1 MKKIKTFW
9 AEITEKSILFP
20 KRTGFE
26 LIPEYYTVIVLFL
39 YPLFFSEDR
48 IVLIFSQ
55 KIFIFCLLTVCAAFC
70 CIRLYGRK
78 QLSMKIRMSWFDIL
92 LAVSAIMLMIRTF
105 IKIFQNDT
113 SYEQEVFLW
122 CLIISFFLLKF
133 FGRREGSYL
142 NLFLSS
148 AILIC
153 LESIKYILSG
163 TDFFLGVSVMFENP
177 QYLASYFLL
186 VSCTSSVLYCNEKRE
201 RWSKFYMIISLI
213 GYITILLH
221 KDTIS
226 VCLLGL
232 FLLCIPLAFPP
243 TVSLVRRNLFLCFAF
258 LFIMSNIPL
267 LQYAGGISLKE
278 RYDLSDSVYIDLFL
292 AFAIVF
298 IRQYWKKVPKDRDPD
313 RVLMKRFQRWY
324 RRATIAVLFILI
336 AIVLIGSSM
345 EGISERNGIKML
357 KVFVASI
364 QSSISSGES
373 FYQQLLENYGVVGC
387 LLWIF
392 VTVLI
397 LEKIIKKWKKADDLR
412 KIYFSL
418 SILFFSQTF
427 FYQIQPVSTP
437 AFVALLALS
446 LSEEYEEKTMYIR
459 KPFRNKKNVTEI

>member
-1 MKKIKTFW
+1 
-9 AEITEKSILFP
+9 
-20 KRTGFE
+20 
-26 LIPEYYTVIVLFL
+26 
-39 YPLFFSEDR
+39 
-48 IVLIFSQ
+48 
-55 KIFIFCLLTVCAAFC
+55 
-70 CIRLYGRK
+70 
-78 QLSMKIRMSWFDIL
+78 
-92 LAVSAIMLMIRTF
+92 
-105 IKIFQNDT
+105 
-113 SYEQEVFLW
+113 
-122 CLIISFFLLKF
+122 
-133 FGRREGSYL
+133 
-142 NLFLSS
+142 
-148 AILIC
+148 
-153 LESIKYILSG
+153 
-163 TDFFLGVSVMFENP
+163 
-177 QYLASYFLL
+177 
-186 VSCTSSVLYCNEKRE
+186 
-201 RWSKFYMIISLI
+201 
-213 GYITILLH
+213 
-221 KDTIS
+221 
-226 VCLLGL
+226 
-232 FLLCIPLAFPP
+232 
-243 TVSLVRRNLFLCFAF
+243 
-258 LFIMSNIPL
+258 
-267 LQYAGGISLKE
+267 
-278 RYDLSDSVYIDLFL
+278 
-292 AFAIVF
+292 
-298 IRQYWKKVPKDRDPD
+298 
-313 RVLMKRFQRWY
+313 MKRFQRWY